1 MYLWAKPTVFSNFDN
16 RFEDL
21 LSKCHAF
28 QSLDINGF
36 IFSLGQSNTWQ
47 MFVFLKFKYSLNM
60 LLAIMQDT
68 FNCGWSGES
77 CVIFFIFEQPCTRLF
92 NIQRVALINRRV
104 IRDKIQMRT
113 VSLLK

>member
-21 LSKCHAF
+21 LSKCYAF

-60 LLAIMQDT
+60 LLSYNARHI
-68 FNCGWSGES
+68 
-77 CVIFFIFEQPCTRLF
+77 
-92 NIQRVALINRRV
+92 
-104 IRDKIQMRT
+104 
-113 VSLLK
+113 